1 MSNHYLP
8 SIKKEFERYKRLGEK
23 TFEQLTDEQLFYQ
36 FNNESN
42 SIAIIIKH
50 LRGNMLS
57 RWTDFLTTDGEKEW
71 RNRETE
77 FENNIKDR
85 QDLMKKWNEGWECLF
100 DTMGKLSEKELDKQV
115 YIRNEKHSVLEAL
128 NRQLAHY
135 AYHIGQIVFI
145 GKALC
150 GKKWRSLSIP
160 KGQSVAY
167 NRKKFSDPK

>member
-1 MSNHYLP
+1 MSIYYLP

-36 FNNESN
+36 FNKESN

-71 RNRETE
+71 RNREDE
-77 FENNIKDR
+77 FENNTKNR
-85 QDLMKKWNEGWECLF
+85 QDLIHQWNEGWECLF
-100 DTMGKLSEKELDKQV
+100 DAIEELSEKELGKHV

-128 NRQLAHY
+128 NRQLTHY

-145 GKALC
+145 GKTLC

-160 KGQSVAY
+160 KGQSGAY
-167 NRKKFSDPK
+167 NRKKFSAPK

>member
-1 MSNHYLP
+1 MSIYYLP

-36 FNNESN
+36 FNKESN

-71 RNRETE
+71 RNREDE
-77 FENNIKDR
+77 FENNTKNR
-85 QDLMKKWNEGWECLF
+85 QDLIHQWNEGWECLF
-100 DTMGKLSEKELDKQV
+100 GAIEELSEKELDKRV
-115 YIRNEKHSVLEAL
+115 YIRNEGHSVLEAL
-128 NRQLAHY
+128 NRQLTHY

-145 GKALC
+145 GKTLC

-160 KGQSVAY
+160 KGESGAY
-167 NRKKFSDPK
+167 NRKKFSAPK